1 MGLFGPDPAVMLR
14 LARIE
19 KKLDA
24 LLQAA
29 GIRVD
34 EAVDSDIR
42 DLARNGHKIEAIKLY
57 RERVSCGLAE
67 AKAVID
73 SL

>member
-1 MGLFGPDPAVMLR
+1 MGLFGPDPTVMMR

-24 LLQAA
+24 LLAAA
-29 GIRVD
+29 GLSTD
-34 EAVDSDIR
+34 EPDHADIR
-42 DLARNGHKIEAIKLY
+42 DLARRGRAIEAIKLY
-57 RERVSCGLAE
+57 RERTGCGLAE
-67 AKAVID
+67 AKAYVD

>member
-34 EAVDSDIR
+34 EAVDSDIL
-42 DLARNGHKIEAIKLY
+42 DLARNGRKIEAIKLY
-57 RERVSCGLAE
+57 RERTNCGLAE
-67 AKAVID
+67 AKAFID

>member
-24 LLQAA
+24 LLLAA
-29 GIRVD
+29 GIAVD
-34 EAVDSDIR
+34 EPVDAEIR
-42 DLARNGHKIEAIKLY
+42 DLARNGRKIEAIKLY
-57 RERVSCGLAE
+57 REREGCGLAE

>member
-1 MGLFGPDPAVMLR
+1 MGLFGPDPAIMLR

-29 GIRVD
+29 RISVD
-34 EAVDSDIR
+34 DPVDADIR
-42 DLARNGHKIEAIKLY
+42 DLARNGRKIEAIKLY
-57 RERVSCGLAE
+57 RERTGCGLAE
-67 AKAVID
+67 AKAFID

>member
-24 LLQAA
+24 LLHAA
-29 GIRVD
+29 GITVNEPVD
-34 EAVDSDIR
+34 AEVR
-42 DLARNGHKIEAIKLY
+42 DLARNGRKIEAIKLY
-57 RERVSCGLAE
+57 RERTGCGLAE
-67 AKAVID
+67 AKAFID